1 MEIWFLRV
9 MFRSKYHF
17 RHFIVS
23 VVALGISLVAFFVLG
38 GGEEYFTL
46 VFIYSVFGLFFFS
59 LFLQATIET
68 EWGDKNGEVWSKDCI
83 WFNALMT
90 AIYILGIIGTIARA
104 SYHP

>member
-59 LFLQATIET
+59 LFLQATIEA
-68 EWGDKNGEVWSKDCI
+68 EWGDRNGEVWSKDCI
-83 WFNALMT
+83 WFNGLMAFIFFLEIAGAL
-90 AIYILGIIGTIARA
+90 AHK
-104 SYHP
+104 SYFQ

>member
-1 MEIWFLRV
+1 MEIRFLGV
-9 MFRSKYHF
+9 LFRSKYHF

-23 VVALGISLVAFFVLG
+23 MVALGISLVAFFTLG
-38 GGEEYFTL
+38 DGEEYFPL
-46 VFIYSVFGLFFFS
+46 VFGYFVFALLFFS

-104 SYHP
+104 S